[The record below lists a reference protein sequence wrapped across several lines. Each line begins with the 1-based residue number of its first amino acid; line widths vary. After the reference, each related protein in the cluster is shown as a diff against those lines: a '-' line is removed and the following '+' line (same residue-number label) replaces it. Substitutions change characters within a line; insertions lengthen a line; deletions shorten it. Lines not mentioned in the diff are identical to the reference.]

1 MTNLESGSKSESMQK
16 IDRLIAEQRQR
27 WGNDD
32 CISVE
37 SLMTGKAWLDNDQ
50 GLLLDLIYSEILLRE
65 DRLES
70 PTEEEYRS
78 RFPQLQVELQRQFQ
92 VHRAIQAEEDREAPI
107 EKEGGESPSASGSS
121 GGVRAFPKIP
131 GFELLEV
138 AGRGGNGVAY
148 RAIDKEL
155 RRVVAVKLL
164 DITGLDTPSR
174 PGQLMRE
181 AEAAAALVHP
191 GIVQIFQVGE
201 AEGSPFLVMEYVS
214 GGSLAERL
222 RKGPLPVAEAV
233 DLMIRIADAVHY
245 AHTQGVI
252 HRDLKPGNVLL
263 DGQNQPHVCDFGLA
277 RRLDSE
283 TSMHVTG
290 DVLGTPAYMPPEQAR
305 GERVDERA
313 DIYATG
319 AILYESLTG
328 RPPFQAA
335 TPWEILHQVMTND
348 TPPLRQLNATL
359 PKDLETICQKCLHKD
374 RHRRYHSAA
383 ELAQEL
389 GRFKAGVPILAR
401 PVGRVQRFWKWV
413 RRNPV
418 LTVSY
423 TSATVALIA
432 VALISWISR
441 GQVATALTETEQA
454 LQIAEGQRDVA
465 VAAMNTLVYKAHDQ
479 LTKREASLE
488 ARAEVLQSAIEG
500 LTAIADQAGDREDT
514 RLTLATAHTRYA
526 FILSQLGRMEEA
538 EFQHY
543 RSVELAETLS
553 SEKGQQLLAQCCSS
567 TALFFVRTARFDKVE
582 EWATKTKSL
591 AEPLVKKDPE
601 NPEWSHLLAQAG
613 NHLAS
618 AASVTKT
625 PVEAIGIRREAQEL
639 SRQLHAKWPD
649 KPEYR
654 AQLIDLNLTLIQ
666 DCLTLQLATEAK
678 QLAENSIRL
687 MDSTHPE
694 TSEDVQARSRYYSAF
709 RGQGIADHLSGR
721 HEMAIDSLKKSLDGF
736 SKLVVTEPNRPG
748 FRLKL
753 GEVHEQLAWCHLAMG
768 RLDDCERHARGMI
781 EELTRGMEL
790 GGPTYQVQR
799 FPIARGWFLIAEL
812 ETRRNHLDKALDAW
826 RSVTA
831 LLQPVKEQFGL
842 QGTCDQLA
850 YLIEVGLGVDGKE
863 SVAEQE
869 DIAIMRRLLEAWRS
883 LGQGEKELF
892 SVADEE
898 IAADIAAMSPSL
910 LRANLMAMYIACQG
924 LYHGLLVKQSS
935 NDTTAIQEVESR
947 CIASIQAF
955 ESDSNGDPL
964 LHLRMPDLQS
974 LRQTKRFQQAFPVR

>member
-1 MTNLESGSKSESMQK
+1 MSEAMQK
-16 IDRLIAEQRQR
+16 IDQLIAEQRER
-27 WGNDD
+27 WANND
-32 CISVE
+32 CVSVE
-37 SLMTGKAWLDNDQ
+37 TLAAGQAWIAKDPSM
-50 GLLLDLIYSEILLRE
+50 LLDLIYSEVLIRE
-65 DRLES
+65 DRLEN
-70 PTEEEYRS
+70 PTEEEYLL
-78 RFPQLQVELQRQFQ
+78 RFPQLRIELLRQFQ
-92 VHRAIQAEEDREAPI
+92 IHRAMQVEEVQEAQPGL
-107 EKEGGESPSASGSS
+107 EEVGAGLANGES
-121 GGVRAFPKIP
+121 GGVRALPRIP

-148 RAIDKEL
+148 RAMDKDL

-164 DITGLDTPSR
+164 DITGFDTPSR

-181 AEAAAALVHP
+181 AEAAAALKHP

-201 AEGSPFLVMEYVS
+201 AEGSPFLVMEYLS

-222 RKGPLPVAEAV
+222 RKGPLPIAEAV
-233 DLMIRIADAVHY
+233 DLTIRIAEAVEY

-252 HRDLKPGNVLL
+252 HRDLKPANVLL
-263 DGQNQPHVCDFGLA
+263 DGQNEPHVCDFGLA

-290 DVLGTPAYMPPEQAR
+290 DILGTPAYMPPEQAR

-313 DIYATG
+313 DIYAIG

-374 RHRRYHSAA
+374 RYRRYDSAA
-383 ELAQEL
+383 EIAREL
-389 GRFKAGVPILAR
+389 GRFRSGVPILAR
-401 PVGRVQRFWKWV
+401 PVGRVQRFGKWV

-418 LTVSY
+418 LSISY
-423 TSATVALIA
+423 ASVTVALMA
-432 VALISWISR
+432 VAAVSWISR
-441 GQVATALTETEQA
+441 EKVSAALTETERA
-454 LQIAEGQRDVA
+454 LEVAEGQRDVA
-465 VAAMNTLVYKAHDQ
+465 VAAMNTLVYRAHDQ

-500 LTAIADQAGDREDT
+500 LTSIASQAGDREDT
-514 RLTLATAHTRYA
+514 RLTLATAHSRYA

-538 EFQHY
+538 ESQHY
-543 RSVELAETLS
+543 RSVELSETLS
-553 SEKGQQLLAQCCSS
+553 SEEGQQLLAHCCSS

-582 EWATKTKSL
+582 EWARKTKSL
-591 AEPLVKKDPE
+591 AGPLVEKNPE
-601 NPEWSHLLAQAG
+601 QPEWSYLLAQAG

-666 DCLTLQLATEAK
+666 DCLTLQYATEAK
-678 QLAENSIRL
+678 PLAEATLLLIEPSL
-687 MDSTHPE
+687 AES
-694 TSEDVQARSRYYSAF
+694 SEDVQARSRYYWAMRCLGVAEQLHGRFDSAIESL
-709 RGQGIADHLSGR
+709 Q
-721 HEMAIDSLKKSLDGF
+721 MAHDGYA
-736 SKLVVTEPNRPG
+736 KLVAIEPDRPA

-753 GEVHEQLAWCHLAMG
+753 GEVHEQLALSFMALN
-768 RLDDCERHARGMI
+768 RLDDCDRHARGMI
-781 EELTRGMEL
+781 DELTRGMEL

-799 FPIARGWFLIAEL
+799 FPIARGWFLIADVG
-812 ETRRNHLDKALDAW
+812 TRRNQLGRAIDAW
-826 RSVTA
+826 RNVNT
-831 LLQPVKEQFGL
+831 LLQPVKQQFGL

-850 YLIEVGLGVDGKE
+850 YLIEVGSGVDGKK
-863 SVAEQE
+863 SVAEVE
-869 DIAIMRRLLEAWRS
+869 DIAKLRRVLEAWRS
-883 LGQGEKELF
+883 LEQGESKLF
-892 SVADEE
+892 CAGEE
-898 IAADIAAMSPSL
+898 EMKADIAAMSPSL
-910 LRANLMAMYIACQG
+910 LRANLMAMHIACQG
-924 LYHGLLVKQSS
+924 LYHGHLVRQST
-935 NDTTAIQEVESR
+935 DDQTAIQEVETR

-964 LHLRMPDLQS
+964 LHLRLPDLVS
-974 LRQTKRFQQAFPVR
+974 LRQTERFQKAFPVR